1 MRPQRKT
8 STSRRQ
14 VMLFA
19 PVAQGETVP
28 TTVKHELVQALA
40 SLLLE
45 TLKAATDVEGGRDDQ
60 HENHA

>member
-8 STSRRQ
+8 PTSRRQ

-28 TTVKHELVQALA
+28 TKVKHELVQALA
-40 SLLLE
+40 GLLLE
-45 TLKAATDVEGGRDDQ
+45 ALTVATDVEGGRDDQ
-60 HENHA
+60 HEDHA